1 MSGLM
6 KHVDLLV
13 FDLDGT
19 LVRSGEDL
27 VAAVNHT
34 LLSLEL
40 PLLDPDTVQGFVG
53 DGLELL
59 MKRALGPD
67 DGEYHERAMAIF
79 YPYYSEH
86 LLDHT
91 TLYPGVPTVLAHFGG
106 KKKVIVTNKRH
117 QYAVKIARGL
127 GIDSHFLEIVGE
139 GGSPYRKPDPRLL
152 QLVMEKREASPERTV
167 VIGDG
172 VNDILLARQ
181 AGALSCAF
189 LGGITG
195 RDKLLSLV
203 PDMTCETLSDVMTL
217 LG

>member
-1 MSGLM
+1 M
-6 KHVDLLV
+6 KQVDLLV

-34 LLSLEL
+34 LQSLGFS
-40 PLLDPDTVQGFVG
+40 LLDPDTVQGFVG
-53 DGLELL
+53 DGLEVL
-59 MKRALGPD
+59 MKRALGPS
-67 DGEYHERAMAIF
+67 DGEYHERAMTIF

-91 TLYPGVPTVLAHFGG
+91 TLYPGVPAVLTHFCN
-106 KKKVIVTNKRH
+106 KMKVIVTNKR
-117 QYAVKIARGL
+117 QDYAVKIVQGL
-127 GIDSHFLEIVGE
+127 GINSCFLEIVGE
-139 GGSPYRKPDPRLL
+139 GSIPYKKPDPRLL
-152 QLVMEKREASPERTV
+152 QPVMTKWGASPGRTV
-167 VIGDG
+167 VVGDG

-195 RDKLLSLV
+195 RDKLLSLA

>member
-1 MSGLM
+1 MPGPM
-6 KHVDLLV
+6 KQVDLLV

-34 LLSLEL
+34 LQSLGFS
-40 PLLDPDTVQGFVG
+40 LLDADTVQGFVG
-53 DGLELL
+53 DGLEVL
-59 MKRALGPD
+59 MKRALGPN
-67 DGEYHERAMAIF
+67 DGQYHERAMTIF

-91 TLYPGVPTVLAHFGG
+91 TLYPGVPTVLAHFGDRM
-106 KKKVIVTNKRH
+106 KVIVTNKR
-117 QYAVKIARGL
+117 QEYAVKITRGL

-139 GGSPYRKPDPRLL
+139 GSAPYRKPDPRLL
-152 QLVMEKREASPERTV
+152 QPVMMKWNASPERTV

-189 LGGITG
+189 LGGLTG
-195 RDKLLSLV
+195 RDKLLSLA
-203 PDMTCETLSDVMTL
+203 PDMICETLSDIMTL